1 MKKIITLLSLI
12 TLVTTS
18 FFAQSNYIPF
28 KTDSVVWSDWVR
40 DPNGISYILDH
51 YRSVGDTII
60 NNTNYTILTKIR
72 STQNSP
78 APTFGNEDT
87 IGFYRNDSINKK
99 VYFLPIDSTNEK
111 LFYDFDLAVGDT
123 LPDTYFYEKYFL
135 NPFIIDSIGD
145 TTLADSVLRKM
156 YYYSENAI
164 PNPDRI
170 LVEGIG
176 TLAGFIS
183 SFRGGYGLGANS
195 SLVCYRVAGNII
207 YHSSSGLGCPALPVL
222 PVSLDEVEIEN
233 LSLTIYPNP
242 SKGEFTLRF
251 AEEIEKS
258 EQLQITNLN
267 GQTVNFEISENSSN
281 QLKVRLNV
289 PPGVYLLRLGS
300 VSKKIIVW

>member
-1 MKKIITLLSLI
+1 MKKIINFLSLI

-40 DPNGISYILDH
+40 DPNGIGYILDH

-72 STQNSP
+72 STQSSP

-123 LPDTYFYEKYFL
+123 LPETYFYEINYL
-135 NPFIIDSIGD
+135 DPFVIDSIGD
-145 TTLADSVLRKM
+145 TTLADSVRRKM
-156 YYYSENAI
+156 YYYSENGSI
-164 PNPDRI
+164 PVSHPDRI

-195 SLVCYRVAGNII
+195 SLSCYRVAGNII
-207 YHSSSGLGCPALPVL
+207 YHSSGLGCPALPV
-222 PVSLDEVEIEN
+222 SLNEVAIEN
-233 LSLTIYPNP
+233 ISLSIYPNP
-242 SKGEFTLRF
+242 SEGEFNLKF
-251 AEEIEKS
+251 DKKIEKP
-258 EQLQITNLN
+258 EQVQLMNLN
-267 GQTVNFEISENSSN
+267 GQAVNFEIIENSSN
-281 QLKVRLNV
+281 QLKVRVNV

-300 VSKKIIVW
+300 RSEKIVIW